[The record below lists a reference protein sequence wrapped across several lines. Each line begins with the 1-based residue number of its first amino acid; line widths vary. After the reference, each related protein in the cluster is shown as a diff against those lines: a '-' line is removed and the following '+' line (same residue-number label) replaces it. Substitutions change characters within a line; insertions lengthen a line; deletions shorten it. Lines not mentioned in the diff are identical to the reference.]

1 MKVPSNLKYTKG
13 NLYNPDNMKLALT
26 KPVGVVNAFL
36 WNNTTQG
43 YDFWHKY
50 CHGLA
55 KDNGVEA
62 RVVLTF
68 MLQEIGMLPSLAY
81 EELLKELL

>member
-13 NLYNPDNMKLALT
+13 DLYNPDNMKLALT
-26 KPVGVVNAFL
+26 KPVVVVNAFL

-43 YDFWHKY
+43 YEFWY
-50 CHGLA
+50 EYRRGLA
-55 KDNGVEA
+55 KDGGVEA
-62 RVVLTF
+62 RAVLTF
-68 MLQEIGMLPSLAY
+68 MLQEIGMLPSLSY